1 MWSLQEEISSLR
13 TKLESIDTNLK
24 NIVASAEEIEAA
36 LSAME
41 RKAMGY
47 LSGISYSLEELGA
60 AFAWGVEQIMYNLE
74 LQREE
79 LKRIIEIL
87 EAPLETK
94 AKELRRRAEFAY
106 RNGWIDEALADFLE
120 AEKTNYMDF
129 TIHQA
134 LGNIYLAKN
143 MLTQAEEYYKKAVK
157 YSRPRSDSK
166 YYTAY
171 ALWHLSRVKYLQ
183 GEINAAYEATKEA
196 IQLEPNLVQAL
207 YDHSKYSAL
216 LNKPD
221 ESIKHLRKAIELGK
235 NYALRALVDE
245 EFNSIRNTVNKLLE
259 ALKKEK
265 KNRVEQL
272 LQNYYKLLRIVE
284 KIDEISEWHDFKE
297 HLRMFQESV
306 DKAGYFSLLGME
318 NDLTEHVWNGFVKL
332 LDSRM
337 KRLSE
342 RIHSLEDR
350 ISTLERS
357 MRESINKWE
366 EKVVL
371 LMWLVWGILGGSIFG
386 FFQWRIS
393 GSVVVGVITGMVY
406 AILGPAIFLAFLT
419 ARLLF
424 PFGNRLYHRRYQSII
439 NSCKAERQAL
449 EGKLRNLD
457 GFYAKVKALGIDAA
471 NVNQ

>member
-13 TKLESIDTNLK
+13 TKLESIDSNIK

-60 AFAWGVEQIMYNLE
+60 AFAWGVEQLVYHLE

-87 EAPLETK
+87 EAPLGTE

-120 AEKTNYMDF
+120 AEKINYMDF
-129 TIHQA
+129 TVHQA
-134 LGNIYLAKN
+134 IGNIYLTKN
-143 MLTQAEEYYKKAVK
+143 MLAKAEEYYKKAIK
-157 YSRPRSDSK
+157 YSRPCSQ

-216 LNKPD
+216 LNKLD
-221 ESIKHLRKAIELGK
+221 ESIKHLRKAIELDK
-235 NYALRALVDE
+235 NYALRTLVDE
-245 EFNSIRNTVNKLLE
+245 EFNSIRNAVNKLLE
-259 ALKKEK
+259 DLKKEK

-272 LQNYYKLLRIVE
+272 LQNYYKLLRVVE
-284 KIDEISEWHDFKE
+284 KIDEMSKWHDFKE

-318 NDLTEHVWNGFVKL
+318 NDLIEDVWNGFVKL
-332 LDSRM
+332 LNSRM
-337 KRLSE
+337 KKLSE
-342 RIHSLEDR
+342 QIHSLGDR
-350 ISTLERS
+350 ISALERS

-366 EKVVL
+366 EKVIL

-386 FFQWRIS
+386 FLQWRTS
-393 GSVVVGVITGMVY
+393 GSVVVGVITGMVF
-406 AILGPAIFLAFLT
+406 AMLNPVIIFLAFLT
-419 ARLLF
+419 AGLLF
-424 PFGNRLYHRRYQSII
+424 PLGNRLCRRGYQSII
-439 NSCKAERQAL
+439 DSCKAERQAL
-449 EGKLRNLD
+449 ESKLRNLD
-457 GFYAKVKALGIDAA
+457 GLYAKIKALGIDAA
-471 NVNQ
+471 NVAQ